1 MPANLG
7 AHETMELHEILTHT
21 IDGINQLQLYRP
33 HVKDSQLKNILD
45 NQINFAYQ
53 EYNNMV
59 NAISQRGRG
68 EAIPY
73 RRIGNVSP
81 SYGLRTPGPVAPNIS
96 ADEIDDRDI
105 ASGMLGMHKSSAVL
119 KMTASLEFAD
129 PFLRRMVQQG
139 AMNCSEQAFEV
150 WNFMNQKGYYQVPT
164 MKEMTTET
172 MINTFQPANMG
183 QMGQQVG
190 QQMGHIS

>member
-68 EAIPY
+68 AGCPPGTTGWV
-73 RRIGNVSP
+73 RRRRT
-81 SYGLRTPGPVAPNIS
+81 GLRSKPISAPSLIPLPIVAPPVDVQ
-96 ADEIDDRDI
+96 AAVRPVF
-105 ASGMLGMHKSSAVL
+105 HKRCMGLDAPCD
-119 KMTASLEFAD
+119 A
-129 PFLRRMVQQG
+129 
-139 AMNCSEQAFEV
+139 
-150 WNFMNQKGYYQVPT
+150 
-164 MKEMTTET
+164 
-172 MINTFQPANMG
+172 PALTRP
-183 QMGQQVG
+183 
-190 QQMGHIS
+190 